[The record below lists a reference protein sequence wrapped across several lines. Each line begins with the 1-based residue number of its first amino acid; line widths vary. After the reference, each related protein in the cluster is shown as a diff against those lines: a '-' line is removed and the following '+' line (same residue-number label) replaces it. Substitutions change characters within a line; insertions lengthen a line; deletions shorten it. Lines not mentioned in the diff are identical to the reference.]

1 MPVKLI
7 FILIFCFP
15 LVVLS
20 QQTVIT
26 GVVTDASTNEK
37 LPYVSVRFLDSKIG
51 TLTDSV
57 GRFKLETYYA
67 TDSLRFSLSGFVSQ
81 TIRIKKDETQ
91 EVTIQLGILTDD
103 LAEIVIL
110 TPDEFPSTKL
120 HKRMVANKPI
130 NNKEKLNS
138 YEYDLYSK
146 IQFDL
151 SNLDDNFG
159 KNGVVK
165 RLDLIMDYLDS
176 TSTGENY
183 LPLILS
189 FN

>member
-1 MPVKLI
+1 MRFKLI
-7 FILIFCFP
+7 FLLLLCFP
-15 LVVLS
+15 LAVLS
-20 QQTVIT
+20 QQTIIT
-26 GVVTDASTNEK
+26 GVVTDESTNEK

-110 TPDEFPSTKL
+110 TPDEFPSTK
-120 HKRMVANKPI
+120 
-130 NNKEKLNS
+130 
-138 YEYDLYSK
+138 
-146 IQFDL
+146 
-151 SNLDDNFG
+151 
-159 KNGVVK
+159 
-165 RLDLIMDYLDS
+165 
-176 TSTGENY
+176 
-183 LPLILS
+183 
-189 FN
+189 